1 MLLGWAMAKAFIL
14 NVWVIKVDFCCKFTC
29 VNKIEKMYRW
39 LTSAKNI
46 EPYVEPCV
54 FEYKKFD

>member
-1 MLLGWAMAKAFIL
+1 MAKAFIL